1 MIQEQIATF
10 ASSPFVLGAMML
22 LLNVGSRYI
31 VHEFS
36 DNDEEYSKNILL
48 RRLTIFAVCFVGTRD
63 LVNSIILTACFVV
76 LASGFL
82 RGKSTFAT
90 EGMST
95 NTDDDKMRIAAGL
108 HGKVESP
115 AYDTSVKPMF

>member
-1 MIQEQIATF
+1 MIQEQISTF

-36 DNDEEYSKNILL
+36 DNDEEYSNNVFL

-95 NTDDDKMRIAAGL
+95 NSDDKMRIAAGL
-108 HGKVESP
+108 HGNVEAP

>member
-82 RGKSTFAT
+82 RGKSTFDT

-95 NTDDDKMRIAAGL
+95 NDDKMRSDAGL

>member
-63 LVNSIILTACFVV
+63 LINSIILTACFVV

-95 NTDDDKMRIAAGL
+95 NDDKLRSDAGL
-108 HGKVESP
+108 HGKVEAP
-115 AYDTSVKPMF
+115 AYDTTVKPMF

>member
-1 MIQEQIATF
+1 MIQEKIATF

-36 DNDEEYSKNILL
+36 DNDEEYSNNILL

-63 LVNSIILTACFVV
+63 LINSIILTACFVV

-90 EGMST
+90 EGMAT
-95 NTDDDKMRIAAGL
+95 NDDKMRLAAGL
-108 HGKVESP
+108 HGKVQAP
-115 AYDTSVKPMF
+115 AYDTTVKPMF

>member
-1 MIQEQIATF
+1 MIHEQIAQF
-10 ASSPFVLGAMML
+10 AGSPFVIGAMML

-36 DNDEEYSKNILL
+36 DNEEEYSQNILL

-63 LVNSIILTACFVV
+63 LVTSLLLTACFVV

-82 RGKSTFAT
+82 RGKSSFAR
-90 EGMST
+90 EGLA
-95 NTDDDKMRIAAGL
+95 NPDDKMRAAAGL
-108 HGKVESP
+108 YGKVEAP

>member
-1 MIQEQIATF
+1 MIHEQIAQF
-10 ASSPFVLGAMML
+10 AGSPFVVGAMML

-36 DNDEEYSKNILL
+36 DNEEEYGQNILL

-63 LVNSIILTACFVV
+63 LVTSLLLTACFVV

-82 RGKSTFAT
+82 RGKSSFAR
-90 EGMST
+90 EGMM
-95 NTDDDKMRIAAGL
+95 NPDDKMRAAAGL
-108 HGKVESP
+108 YGKVEAP

>member
-1 MIQEQIATF
+1 MIHEKIAEF
-10 ASSPFVLGAMML
+10 ASSPFVVGAMML

-36 DNDEEYSKNILL
+36 DNDEEYSQNIIL

-63 LVNSIILTACFVV
+63 LITSLLLTACFVI

-82 RGKSTFAT
+82 RGKSTFAR
-90 EGMST
+90 EGMTSP
-95 NTDDDKMRIAAGL
+95 DDKMRAAAGL
-108 HGKVESP
+108 HGKVEAP

>member
-1 MIQEQIATF
+1 MIHEQIAQF
-10 ASSPFVLGAMML
+10 ASSPFVVGSMML

-36 DNDEEYSKNILL
+36 DNDDEYSNNILL

-63 LVNSIILTACFVV
+63 LITSLLLTACFVV

-82 RGKSTFAT
+82 RGKSVFAR
-90 EGMST
+90 EGLA
-95 NTDDDKMRIAAGL
+95 NPDDKMRAAAGL
-108 HGKVESP
+108 HGKVEDP
-115 AYDTSVKPMF
+115 AYDTTAKPMF

>member
-1 MIQEQIATF
+1 MIHQQISDI

-36 DNDEEYSKNILL
+36 NDDDEYSQNILL
-48 RRLTIFAVCFVGTRD
+48 RRLTVFAVCFVGTRD
-63 LVNSIILTACFVV
+63 LITSILLTACFVI

-82 RGKSTFAT
+82 RDKSPFAR
-90 EGMST
+90 EGMTTST
-95 NTDDDKMRIAAGL
+95 DDKMRASAGL
-108 HGKVESP
+108 HGKVDAP
-115 AYDTSVKPMF
+115 AYDKDVKPMF

>member
-63 LVNSIILTACFVV
+63 LINSIILTACFVV

-95 NTDDDKMRIAAGL
+95 NDDKLRSDAGL
-108 HGKVESP
+108 YGKVEAP
-115 AYDTSVKPMF
+115 AYDISVKPMF

>member
-1 MIQEQIATF
+1 MIHEQIAQF
-10 ASSPFVLGAMML
+10 ASSPFVVGSMML

-36 DNDEEYSKNILL
+36 DNDDEYSNNILL

-63 LVNSIILTACFVV
+63 LITSLLLTACFVV

-82 RGKSTFAT
+82 LSL
-90 EGMST
+90 
-95 NTDDDKMRIAAGL
+95 I
-108 HGKVESP
+108 HI
-115 AYDTSVKPMF
+115 

>member
-1 MIQEQIATF
+1 MIHEQIAQF
-10 ASSPFVLGAMML
+10 AGSPFVIGAMML

-36 DNDEEYSKNILL
+36 DNEEEYSQNILL
-48 RRLTIFAVCFVGTRD
+48 RRLTILAVCFVGTRD
-63 LVNSIILTACFVV
+63 LVTSLLLTACFVV

-82 RGKSTFAT
+82 RGKSSFAR
-90 EGMST
+90 EGMM
-95 NTDDDKMRIAAGL
+95 NPDDKMRADAGL
-108 HGKVESP
+108 HGKVEAP

>member
-1 MIQEQIATF
+1 MIHQQISDL

-36 DNDEEYSKNILL
+36 DNDEEYSKNILI
-48 RRLTIFAVCFVGTRD
+48 RRLTVFAVCFVGTRD
-63 LVNSIILTACFVV
+63 LITSLLLTACFVI

-82 RGKSTFAT
+82 RGKSSFAR
-90 EGMST
+90 EGMMSP
-95 NTDDDKMRIAAGL
+95 DEKMRKEAGL
-108 HGKVESP
+108 YGNVDAP
-115 AYDTSVKPMF
+115 AYDKDVKPMF